1 MLVLSRK
8 KGESIMIGEQIELV
22 ILDVEGDAVRV
33 GIKAPQHVEVH
44 RKEIYLQIEA
54 ANKAAQSSSGLV
66 DLRKLTGSLKAKI
79 KEK

>member
-22 ILDVEGDAVRV
+22 ILDVEGDAVRL